1 MPRTKRARAQVGE
14 SSNPPRREE
23 QQPQIQS
30 YPTDDFLSESHAL
43 TFPNFSSRPIV
54 TGRRVNLP
62 SQYDALLI
70 SKLEAMGWINLINLP
85 QKVYPRLVSLFY
97 VHLRGT

>member
-1 MPRTKRARAQVGE
+1 MPITKRARPQVGE

-23 QQPQIQS
+23 QQRQNQS

-43 TFPNFSSRPIV
+43 AFPNFSSRPIV

-62 SQYDALLI
+62 SQYDALLVT
-70 SKLEAMGWINLINLP
+70 KLEARVAKFN
-85 QKVYPRLVSLFY
+85 
-97 VHLRGT
+97 